1 MTIGGNLLD
10 YDGNTKTPIADL
22 ITMKIL
28 LNSVISTFKAKFL
41 TIDIK
46 NFYLEIKLKDKQ
58 YMFLPADLIPKE
70 IMDTYNLHQLIHN
83 GKIYMAINKGIY
95 SLK

>member
-70 IMDTYNLHQLIHN
+70 IMDTYNLH
-83 GKIYMAINKGIY
+83 
-95 SLK
+95 

>member
-1 MTIGGNLLD
+1 MTIEGNLLD

-70 IMDTYNLHQLIHN
+70 IMDTYNLH
-83 GKIYMAINKGIY
+83 
-95 SLK
+95 